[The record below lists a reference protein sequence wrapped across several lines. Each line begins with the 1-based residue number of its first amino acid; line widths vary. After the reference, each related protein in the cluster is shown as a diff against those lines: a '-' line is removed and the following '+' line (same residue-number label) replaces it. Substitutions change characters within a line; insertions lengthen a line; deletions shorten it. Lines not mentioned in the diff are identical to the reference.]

1 MSNADHSLDE
11 YIKRALCRDPKNAP
25 FFTRGL
31 KHPNAEIRT
40 WCCKG
45 LGWLRS
51 SEYSPPILRALRDTD
66 EHVRF
71 VAMCQLALSPPEQF
85 PELFWMLMSEDPVV
99 RIRARAVRIIGFLR
113 RPHCDRLF
121 EIFEREKATPVLTEF
136 VYAFGRLG
144 CTRTL
149 SAVTNLQRN
158 AKGSLQIEC
167 IRTLRSFSALPT
179 NITQQLLDSDPL
191 VRRDTLLAM
200 TPEMLRANQVHLSS
214 LIRDPNPGVRCGL
227 ILALGRLQATWA
239 DPLLALMTDDP
250 HAEVQYHLRRALSS
264 SKLAEADFDKEPS
277 KEPVE

>member
-1 MSNADHSLDE
+1 MSNAEHSLDE

-31 KHPNAEIRT
+31 KNPCAEIRT

-51 SEYSPPILRALRDTD
+51 SEYSSPILHALRDAD

-71 VAMCQLALSPPEQF
+71 VAMCQLALSPPKF
-85 PELFWMLMSEDPVV
+85 PELFWTLMSDDPVI

-121 EIFEREKATPVLTEF
+121 EIFEREKAILVLTEF

-144 CTRTL
+144 CTRAL

-158 AKGSLQIEC
+158 AEGSLQIEC
-167 IRTLRSFSALPT
+167 MRTLRLFGALPT
-179 NITQQLLDSDPL
+179 NITRQLRDGDPL

-214 LIRDPNPGVRCGL
+214 LIRDPNPAVRCGL
-227 ILALGRLQATWA
+227 ILALGRLQATYQNLFW
-239 DPLLALMTDDP
+239 
-250 HAEVQYHLRRALSS
+250 RS
-264 SKLAEADFDKEPS
+264 
-277 KEPVE
+277 